1 MLPKTFF
8 YCCCPYSFL
17 LSQVLF
23 WEGSSVHQII
33 KWRFRRNLITV
44 MMRAVSFCVMA
55 TTQSQHCIINRAFP
69 ILFVPGET
77 RTLWCRFI
85 LNHSVFYR
93 RLNVSFRMTP
103 VYLLG
108 LLLVV
113 YIPYMSETRLHLIFV
128 SHSVRL
134 FCSCRC
140 CRHTLSLPPFKHH
153 IWYSSKLQ

>member
-1 MLPKTFF
+1 MEVPEESYYCHDEGRFF
-8 YCCCPYSFL
+8 LCDGHDPFNS
-17 LSQVLF
+17 
-23 WEGSSVHQII
+23 
-33 KWRFRRNLITV
+33 
-44 MMRAVSFCVMA
+44 
-55 TTQSQHCIINRAFP
+55 QSQHCIINRAFP

-153 IWYSSKLQ
+153 I